1 MAWPWRNRG
10 MPTACIFNFP
20 TDLWLECVATRCT
33 VTAVHT
39 SQKDATAYGID
50 MSRTA
55 NTHQI
60 NCTNLRLASVSPS
73 I

>member
-10 MPTACIFNFP
+10 MPTACISTLRP

-39 SQKDATAYGID
+39 SQKDATAYGIG
-50 MSRTA
+50 
-55 NTHQI
+55 H
-60 NCTNLRLASVSPS
+60 VSYS
-73 I
+73 